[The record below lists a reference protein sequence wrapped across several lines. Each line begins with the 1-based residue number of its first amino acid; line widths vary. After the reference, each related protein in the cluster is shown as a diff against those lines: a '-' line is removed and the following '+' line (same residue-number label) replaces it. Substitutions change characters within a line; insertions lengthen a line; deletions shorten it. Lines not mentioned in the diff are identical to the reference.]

1 MACGTA
7 IATIVRAPTGPGV
20 MVCEVAHEKI
30 TLIHKMRG
38 PSIPS
43 AVQIVQQLNTELEEI
58 NGRDVD
64 KNLLAIPASA
74 HLFFPIAFLDSFHI
88 L

>member
-7 IATIVRAPTGPGV
+7 IAIIVRAPTGPGI

-30 TLIHKMRG
+30 MLIHKMHG

-43 AVQIVQQLNTELEEI
+43 TVQIVQQLNTELEEI
-58 NGRDVD
+58 NGRDVV
-64 KNLLAIPASA
+64 KNLLAIAA
-74 HLFFPIAFLDSFHI
+74 TAQLLFPIAFLDSFHI

>member
-1 MACGTA
+1 MARGMGTA
-7 IATIVRAPTGPGV
+7 TLVRAPTGPGM
-20 MVCEVAHEKI
+20 MVCEDTHKKI
-30 TLIHKMRG
+30 MLIHKMRG

>member
-7 IATIVRAPTGPGV
+7 IATIVRAPTGPGI

-30 TLIHKMRG
+30 MLIHKMRG

-64 KNLLAIPASA
+64 KNLLAMATTA
-74 HLFFPIAFLDSFHI
+74 QLFFPIAFLIPFHI